1 MGKNSKVHFWKRKR
15 AHEINEQTTSL
26 HIWCYTKGSKSSF
39 KVKVGMDNDLFD
51 LIVRQK
57 KRTTLSSI
65 VIVKLPD
72 VTYAEKLNLKIKS
85 GSASLYSPY
94 TLNLGESIDETYYNL
109 PTIRGPDSSIV
120 FLKRFLH
127 YNYYNW
133 FTCDSKEYFHE
144 KRNKKIKKI
153 KNLLWMQMLKRAF

>member
-120 FLKRFLH
+120 FLKRW
-127 YNYYNW
+127 N
-133 FTCDSKEYFHE
+133 T
-144 KRNKKIKKI
+144 
-153 KNLLWMQMLKRAF
+153 LKRQTRRFS

>member
-51 LIVRQK
+51 LI
-57 KRTTLSSI
+57 SI

-94 TLNLGESIDETYYNL
+94 SIKLIDETYYNL

-120 FLKRFLH
+120 FLKRW
-127 YNYYNW
+127 N
-133 FTCDSKEYFHE
+133 T
-144 KRNKKIKKI
+144 
-153 KNLLWMQMLKRAF
+153 LKRQTRRFS